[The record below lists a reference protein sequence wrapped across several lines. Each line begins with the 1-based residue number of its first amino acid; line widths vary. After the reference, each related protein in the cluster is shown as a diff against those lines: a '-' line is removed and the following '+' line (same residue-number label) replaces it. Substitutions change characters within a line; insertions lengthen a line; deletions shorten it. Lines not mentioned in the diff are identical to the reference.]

1 MLNTSLIPDGIINKG
16 MFGEAKA
23 HHLTEGL
30 GMGFDHNPFDDES
43 EYRESLKHG
52 GPDLWTLDIK
62 VEVKY
67 WPNSYLSK
75 ASVGSS
81 VKPRF
86 NPFSLIKNLVLFYD
100 STNDKSGWNKEA
112 EDYLM
117 ESNIHFCPIDIN
129 WTIEKQRAEFETFWI
144 TLAMVCAIYLK
155 LIYLAY
161 LSCKTHSGK
170 SSGVSSESLVKRIWS
185 NPYSIYIKLTKI
197 KPFMASLG
205 TLIDSSPSLN
215 KSKIHPYL
223 NSGMTSLTW
232 PIPILNRIY
241 SYFIFEFWN
250 YPLIEA
256 TYLYSSSSIG
266 TLP

>member
-1 MLNTSLIPDGIINKG
+1 MLNTSLIPDGLINKG
-16 MFGEAKA
+16 MFGEARA
-23 HHLTEGL
+23 YPWTEGL
-30 GMGFDHNPFDDES
+30 GMRLNHNPFDDES

-52 GPDLWTLDIK
+52 GPDLWTPDIE
-62 VEVKY
+62 VEVKC

-75 ASVGSS
+75 ASVDKA

-86 NPFSLIKNLVLFYD
+86 KSFGSVKVLVLFYD

-112 EDYLM
+112 EEYLL
-117 ESNIHFCPIDIN
+117 ESTIHFCPIDIS
-129 WTIEKQRAEFETFWI
+129 WTNEKQRAEFETFWI

-161 LSCKTHSGK
+161 RSCKTHSGK
-170 SSGVSSESLVKRIWS
+170 SSRVPSESLVKRIWS

-205 TLIDSSPSLN
+205 TLIHSSLSLN

-223 NSGMTSLTW
+223 NSGMTSLYLAK
-232 PIPILNRIY
+232 PSLNCINL
-241 SYFIFEFWN
+241 YFCF
-250 YPLIEA
+250 
-256 TYLYSSSSIG
+256 
-266 TLP
+266 